1 MNSGKETRTKKLN
14 IWLPLLFSLVLVGG
28 MYVGTK
34 LQSSSVVNVRFE
46 GDHMPSNIGHGRIE
60 ELIRYIEAR
69 YVDEV
74 NGDELVEKAINALLG
89 ELDPH
94 SSYIPARELKEVNEQ
109 LEGNFEGVGIEFMVL
124 EDTILVVSPIAGG
137 PSEAVGIMAG
147 DKIIEIMDTIVI
159 GKGLAVR
166 DIVSKLRGKKGSKVK
181 LGIQREGEAELIQF
195 TVTRDRIPMNS
206 VDVSYM
212 LDAKTGYIKI
222 NRFSASTYKE
232 FMQGLEELVEKYA
245 MKDLVIDLRQNPG
258 GYLQEATNLLSQ
270 LFDEKGKLLVYTQ
283 GKSVHRNE
291 YKTTG
296 KNFYQIG
303 KIAIL
308 TDGGSASAS
317 EIVAGAIQDWD
328 RGVIVGRR
336 TFGKGLVQEQYDLKD
351 GAALRLTIARYYTP
365 SGRCIQKSYND
376 KEAYDHDLLDR
387 YDSGELYSVDSIHVA
402 DSTKYFTSGG
412 RVVFGGGGIIPDVF
426 VPLDTIQLNKYFI
439 ALRQHVPEFV
449 FREYEKN
456 KGELELS
463 LKDFSRNYQIDDK
476 MINAFIQYTET
487 KKIKAQ
493 PEELNKIRPTLKRL
507 MKARLAKHLFGD
519 IGFYTIWNRND
530 DVVKEAMQV
539 LHKDDPISASKE

>member
-1 MNSGKETRTKKLN
+1 MNSGQETNPKKLK

-34 LQSSSVVNVRFE
+34 LQTNVVQINVDGENVPR
-46 GDHMPSNIGHGRIE
+46 SIGQGRIE

-69 YVDEV
+69 YVDDV
-74 NGDELVEKAINALLG
+74 NSEQLVEKAINALIE

-94 SSYIPARELKEVNEQ
+94 SSYIPARDLKEVNEQ

-181 LGIQREGEAELIQF
+181 LGIQRAGEKDLIDF

-206 VDVSYM
+206 IDVAYM

-232 FMQGLEELVEKYA
+232 FMQGLEELVDRHA

-270 LFDEKGKLLVYTQ
+270 LFDEKGKLLVYTE
-283 GKSVHRNE
+283 GNSVNRRE
-291 YKTTG
+291 YKSSG
-296 KNFYQIG
+296 KNFYQVG
-303 KIAIL
+303 KIAVL

-336 TFGKGLVQEQYDLKD
+336 SFGKGLVQEQYDLKD
-351 GAALRLTIARYYTP
+351 GSALRLTIARYYTP
-365 SGRCIQKSYND
+365 SGRCIQKSYSD
-376 KEAYDHDLLDR
+376 KNAYDHDLLDR
-387 YDSGELYSVDSIHVA
+387 YDSGELYSLDSIHIA
-402 DSTKYFTSGG
+402 DSTKFFTSGG
-412 RVVFGGGGIIPDVF
+412 RAVYGGGGITPDVF
-426 VPLDTIQLNKYFI
+426 VPLDTIQLNNYYI
-439 ALRQHVPEFV
+439 ALRQHVPEFI
-449 FREYEKN
+449 FRTYEKN

-463 LKDFSRNYQIDDK
+463 LKDFSRNYQIDNQ
-476 MINAFIQYTET
+476 MINEFINYTET
-487 KKIKAQ
+487 KGVKTQ
-493 PEELNKIRPTLKRL
+493 TGELNKIRPVLKRL

-519 IGFYTIWNRND
+519 EGFYTIWNRND
-530 DVVKEAMQV
+530 DVVKEAIQV